1 MTASLAVLLLLM
13 SQPPPATLYQVR
25 TEGNPQHRARDAVEF
40 AATAERQAEAAYDK
54 GDTDGVRSDLKTM
67 QDAVELARKSLEATG
82 KNANRHPGPYKFAET
97 RSHEILQRLDDFEHR
112 MDESE
117 RPLIEGPKNKVQQIH
132 DAWFDAIM
140 GKKKK

>member
-1 MTASLAVLLLLM
+1 MTACAAVLLLLTAQM
-13 SQPPPATLYQVR
+13 PTTLDQLR
-25 TEGNPQHRARDAVEF
+25 TESNPEHRARDAVEF
-40 AATAERQAEAAYDK
+40 AASAERQAEAAYDK

-67 QDAVELARKSLEATG
+67 QDAVELARKSLQASG

-97 RSHEILQRLDDFEHR
+97 RSHELLLRLNDFEHR

-140 GKKKK
+140 EKKK